1 MVDGLKLGEICGT
14 GFRGA
19 ALLLVAGIS
28 IAALLLL
35 PYAVNNAGSNGPA
48 GLLAAAAICLTC
60 GLVAEGAACFASQTT
75 TPLLTMLLGMAIR
88 MTPPLVLCL
97 FLAAQGAGGRRH
109 LGFIVY
115 LLACY
120 GVTLAAETWLSVNR
134 LNRRNATSR

>member
-1 MVDGLKLGEICGT
+1 MADGLKLGEICGT

-19 ALLLVAGIS
+19 ALLLVTGIS
-28 IAALLLL
+28 VAALLLL
-35 PYAVNNAGSNGPA
+35 PYAASQTGSNGPG
-48 GLLAAAAICLTC
+48 GLLLAAAICLAC
-60 GLVAEGAACFASQTT
+60 GLAAEGVAYFAGHTT
-75 TPLLTMLLGMAIR
+75 TPLLPMLLGMAIR

-97 FLAAQGAGGRRH
+97 FLAAQGADGRRH